1 MLDTLKL
8 FHPGR
13 RRALTLTVALGVF
26 LACAQKTERITNARK
41 HIGQWNY
48 DRALTELIPYRDNRD
63 SEIQYLLGICY
74 LRKNEYDEAAN
85 YFGKSLKADS
95 TFRDSI
101 RKVYTTLAKNALTI
115 NDLPQALR
123 YYQNLAKLVPD
134 YNQANNLFVIGDLN
148 YNQANYLS
156 AIEAY
161 LKALEIDSLS
171 KRARSIIPKLI
182 ESLVECDSLDRALF
196 IATRQY
202 EKLKVAENLLI
213 MSEIKFTIGQKLL
226 KAEIYDSAKVHF
238 RGIIDQQ
245 EPKSLLD
252 DSYYYLGEILLK
264 TDSVGAA
271 LEAYKK
277 VLRLNPYQ
285 KGDIVK
291 KAQDRIR
298 EINGTKGQ

>member
-1 MLDTLKL
+1 MLIRIDKFNPGIRPTLIL
-8 FHPGR
+8 IIAF
-13 RRALTLTVALGVF
+13 AIFA
-26 LACAQKTERITNARK
+26 ACAQKTERIKNARK
-41 HIGQWNY
+41 YIRQWNY
-48 DRALTELIPYRDNRD
+48 DRALTELIQYRDARN

-74 LRKNEYDEAAN
+74 LRKNEYDEATG
-85 YFGKSLKADS
+85 YFSKSLKTDS

-101 RKVYTTLAKNALTI
+101 RKVYTSFAKNALAI
-115 NDLPQALR
+115 NDLPRALR
-123 YYQNLAKLVPD
+123 HYQDLAKLVPD

-148 YNQANYLS
+148 YNQGNYFS
-156 AIEAY
+156 ALEAY

-171 KRARSIIPKLI
+171 KRARGILPKLI
-182 ESLVECDSLDRALF
+182 KSLVECDSLDRALAT
-196 IATRQY
+196 ATREY

-213 MSEIKFTIGQKLL
+213 MSEIKFTIGQKLFQ
-226 KAEIYDSAKVHF
+226 AAVYDSAKVYF
-238 RGIIDQQ
+238 RNIIDQQ

-252 DSYYYLGEILLK
+252 DSYYYLGEIYLK
-264 TDSVGAA
+264 IDSIAAA

-298 EINGTKGQ
+298 EIKGTKGN